1 MVPLSAL
8 FLMGLI
14 AVSILVPWLSGV
26 DPNVVPLTQQLEP
39 LPPRWDH
46 WVYWFGT
53 DDLGRGILIRIVYGA
68 RLSLV
73 IGVVSAVVSTS
84 IGSLVGGVSGYFG
97 GWVDKVL
104 MRFVEFM
111 MAIPTLFLILII
123 QTIYTPTIV
132 TVMVVIGLTSWM
144 GVARLVRSEVLS
156 IKQRPFVLAA
166 RARGVL
172 GWRLLLRHIMP
183 HALPPIV
190 VAATLDVGGAILIE
204 SALSFLGLGVQP
216 PHASWGNMLHNSLS
230 YLLDAPWMAL
240 IPGGFIT
247 ATVLAINILGDRL
260 RYRAHGS

>member
-1 MVPLSAL
+1 MMMRVSAL
-8 FLMGLI
+8 FLIVLTG
-14 AVSILVPWLSGV
+14 VSILVPWLSGV
-26 DPNVVPLTQQLEP
+26 DPNYVPLAQQLEP
-39 LPPRWDH
+39 LPPRWSH
-46 WVYWFGT
+46 WLYWFGT
-53 DDLGRGILIRIVYGA
+53 DDLGRGLLIRIVYGA

-73 IGVVSAVVSTS
+73 IGVVSALLSTS
-84 IGSLVGGVSGYFG
+84 IGSLVGGIAGYFG
-97 GWVDKVL
+97 GWVDKTL

-132 TVMVVIGLTSWM
+132 TVMIVIGVTSWM

-166 RARGVL
+166 RARGISGV
-172 GWRLLLRHIMP
+172 RLLFRHIMP

-216 PHASWGNMLHNSLS
+216 PHASWGNMLHNSLA

-240 IPGGFIT
+240 IPGAFIT
-247 ATVLAINILGDRL
+247 ATVVAINNVGDRL
-260 RYRAHGS
+260 RYRSE